1 MASMKD
7 IALRCGVSVA
17 TVSKALS
24 GQKDIGE
31 DTKNRIRQVAE
42 EMGYSYNA
50 AARALKTNRSYNLG
64 VLFVDEQSSGLAHE
78 YFSSILESFKSEAE
92 KKGYTITFIN
102 RFVGTKKTTYL
113 QHCRYRG
120 LDGVLIACGNFE
132 DPEVLELVNSSIPV
146 VSIDYIFNNTTA
158 ILADNIRGMRH
169 LVDYVCD
176 KGHKKLALI
185 HGERTL
191 VTNCRVTSFFRTC
204 KEHDIE
210 VPDEWVLE
218 SRFHDPERC
227 EQVTAELLQQEDR
240 PTCIFFSDDFSAIGG
255 MKAIADAGL
264 RIPEDISVVGYDG
277 INLATI
283 ITPKLTTYKQNSRDI
298 GKESAE
304 HLIMEIE
311 NSRMTLPEQVTVK
324 GSLLEGTS
332 VKALS

>member
-50 AARALKTNRSYNLG
+50 AARALKTNRTYNLG

-204 KEHDIE
+204 KEHDID
-210 VPDEWVLE
+210 VLDEWVLE

-324 GSLLEGTS
+324 GCLLEGTS

>member
-1 MASMKD
+1 MKD

-204 KEHDIE
+204 KEHDID

-227 EQVTAELLQQEDR
+227 EQVTAELLQQADR

-277 INLATI
+277 IKLATI

-324 GSLLEGTS
+324 GCLLEGTS